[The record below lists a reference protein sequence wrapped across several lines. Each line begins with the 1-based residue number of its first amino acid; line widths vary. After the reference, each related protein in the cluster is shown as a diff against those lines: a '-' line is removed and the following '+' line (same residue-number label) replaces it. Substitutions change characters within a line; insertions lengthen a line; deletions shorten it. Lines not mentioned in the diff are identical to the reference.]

1 MSDRVLSWFLRCI
14 GLCLIGCFAPAG
26 WAFST
31 GAPVCEV
38 NGLPVVQ
45 MSPSLASPPPT
56 GWSLN
61 FDTDYYLPGT
71 PVIINVSNTD
81 PLRRVRGVL
90 IWAKLNA
97 VAGGGRFE
105 LPDNNQFQ
113 YVPAAA
119 DCGEWA
125 VTHVD
130 ADAKDQSTLVFAW
143 YPPEQGSV
151 ILRAFVVEDCEGD
164 CRSYQALTPITSL
177 SSELLL
183 QDSFETA
190 SDF

>member
-1 MSDRVLSWFLRCI
+1 MVGCVTNLLPRCI
-14 GLCLIGCFAPAG
+14 AAGLLVFLAAKS

-38 NGLPVVQ
+38 SGLPVVQ
-45 MSPSLASPPPT
+45 MSTSLASPPPT

-61 FDTDYYLPGT
+61 FDADYYLPGA
-71 PVIINVSNTD
+71 PVIVNVSNID

-97 VAGGGRFE
+97 VSGAGRFE
-105 LPDNNQFQ
+105 LPDNNLFQF
-113 YVPAAA
+113 VPAAS

-125 VTHVD
+125 LTHVD
-130 ADAKDQSTLVFAW
+130 ADPKDQSSLVFAW

-183 QDSFETA
+183 QASFEA
-190 SDF
+190 SPED